1 MRGTGNTSFIMRG
14 GGGKKLSQLNI
25 APLIVNPK
33 LDESKEIKITI
44 KIML

>member
-14 GGGKKLSQLNI
+14 ENTIAVNI
-25 APLIVNPK
+25 ALLIVNPK
-33 LDESKEIKITI
+33 LDKSKEIKITI